1 MGILATI
8 SAIFKLIVMFFT
20 SKMERD
26 KERKRQLAE
35 ARKEVKDGIK
45 NKDRGAIL
53 RGFNHAKRV
62 RGK

>member
-1 MGILATI
+1 MSVLAII
-8 SAIFKLIVMFFT
+8 SAVFKLIIMFFT
-20 SKMERD
+20 GKMERD

-35 ARKEVKDGIK
+35 ARKEVKNGIK

-53 RGFNHAKRV
+53 RGFNRAKRV

>member
-1 MGILATI
+1 MGILGI
-8 SAIFKLIVMFFT
+8 VSAILKLILMFFT
-20 SKMERD
+20 NKLERD
-26 KERKRQLAE
+26 KERKRQLEE

-53 RGFNHAKRV
+53 RGFNRAKRV